1 MNDMCCVI
9 SVIMGISLKR
19 LANTL
24 YPLFGHPFGDFFSS
38 VFAEIRDSFNF
49 SLDKVSEESF
59 FLLRKCEADI
69 GHILYLTFLVEF

>member
-1 MNDMCCVI
+1 MCCVI
-9 SVIMGISLKR
+9 SVITGISFKR

-24 YPLFGHPFGDFFSS
+24 YPLFGHPYLVIFSS
-38 VFAEIRDSFNF
+38 VFAEIRDSLNF
-49 SLDKVSEESF
+49 SLDKVSEEIF